1 MRKVLRLS
9 SNGSRRAWGFF
20 GALALFAFLAAGAL
34 DSFYWSSRLKPE
46 AVERALAR
54 YERTGEARPVADS
67 ANLSDANLKD
77 RMFAAADEYLFSS
90 GCGAAAE
97 KAVDDGLAFW
107 GVVETVGAG
116 ATFDFARRRNADARA
131 SFQAAEAFAE
141 LDASPQEDPDGGLDA
156 ALAFLSELDPDL
168 GGERSGAAEALAWSF
183 APESGNPL
191 DSFGVVTRDDFGP
204 SAVVEAAGR
213 AFSASARL
221 FFLLTLGG
229 LLGGL
234 RGETPVDSVFGLA
247 RAARALRA
255 LLDRALSASARL
267 TEPFAFFRFSFA
279 SSRFRVCFPAA
290 VSSTRLLI

>member
-54 YERTGEARPVADS
+54 YERTGEARPVAD
-67 ANLSDANLKD
+67 AADLSDANLKD
-77 RMFAAADEYLFSS
+77 RMLEAADEYLRSTDRV
-90 GCGAAAE
+90 AAAE
-97 KAVDDGLAFW
+97 KAVDAGLAFW
-107 GVVETVGAG
+107 GVGENGDAC
-116 ATFDFARRRNADARA
+116 AAFDFAQIRTADARA
-131 SFQAAEAFAE
+131 SFEAAEAFAE
-141 LDASPQEDPDGGLDA
+141 LDASPQDEPDGGLDA

-168 GGERSGAAEALAWSF
+168 DGERSGAAEALAWSF

-191 DSFGVVTRDDFGP
+191 DSFGAVTRDDFGP
-204 SAVVEAAGR
+204 SAVVEAARR

-267 TEPFAFFRFSFA
+267 TEPFAFFRFLFS
-279 SSRFRVCFPAA
+279 SSRFRACFPVAIA
-290 VSSTRLLI
+290 STRLLI

>member
-54 YERTGEARPVADS
+54 YEKTGEARPVADA
-67 ANLSDANLKD
+67 ANLSDADLKT
-77 RMFAAADEYLFSS
+77 RMLEAADEYLRSP
-90 GCGAAAE
+90 GRVAAAE

-107 GVVETVGAG
+107 GVCQSGGAC
-116 ATFDFARRRNADARA
+116 AAFDFAQLRTSDARA
-131 SFQAAEAFAE
+131 SFEAAEAFAE
-141 LDASPQEDPDGGLDA
+141 LDAGPQDEPDGGLDA
-156 ALAFLSELDPDL
+156 ALAFLNELDPDL
-168 GGERSGAAEALAWSF
+168 DGERSGAAEALAWSF

-191 DSFGVVTRDDFGP
+191 DSFGAVTRADFGP

-255 LLDRALSASARL
+255 LLDRPLSASARL
-267 TEPFAFFRFSFA
+267 TEPFAFFRFLFS
-279 SSRFRVCFPAA
+279 SSRFRASFPAA

>member
-34 DSFYWSSRLKPE
+34 DSFYWSSQLKPE

-54 YERTGEARPVADS
+54 YEKTGEARSVAYA
-67 ANLSDANLKD
+67 ANLSDANFKD
-77 RMFAAADEYLFSS
+77 RMLAAADEYLRSTGRVAS
-90 GCGAAAE
+90 AE
-97 KAVDDGLAFW
+97 KTVDDGLAFW
-107 GVVETVGAG
+107 GVGENVGVGA
-116 ATFDFARRRNADARA
+116 AFDFAKLRTADAQA
-131 SFQAAEAFAE
+131 SFEAAEAFAE
-141 LDASPQEDPDGGLDA
+141 LDASPQDEPDGGLDA

-168 GGERSGAAEALAWSF
+168 DGGRSGAAEALAWSF

-191 DSFGVVTRDDFGP
+191 DSFGAVKRDDFGP
-204 SAVVEAAGR
+204 SAVVEAAAR

-267 TEPFAFFRFSFA
+267 TEPFAFFRFLF
-279 SSRFRVCFPAA
+279 SSLRFRASFPAA